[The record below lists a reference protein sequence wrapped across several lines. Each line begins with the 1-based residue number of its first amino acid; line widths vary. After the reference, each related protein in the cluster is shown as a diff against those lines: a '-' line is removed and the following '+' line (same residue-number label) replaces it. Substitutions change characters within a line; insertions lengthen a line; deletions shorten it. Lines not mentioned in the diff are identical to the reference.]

1 MFSMAKSQHDSSTAR
16 AEPETT
22 SNRRQLA
29 LVVVV
34 MALAMFA
41 AFVYLL
47 NEVVAGGERTRESW
61 RATEVEKVTARA
73 TARDQRAAPRR

>member
-1 MFSMAKSQHDSSTAR
+1 MFSMTTSRRDGSLSSP
-16 AEPETT
+16 EPETAST
-22 SNRRQLA
+22 RRQFA

-47 NEVVAGGERTRESW
+47 NEVVASGERTRESW
-61 RATEVEKVTARA
+61 RAAEVQKAIARA
-73 TARDQRAAPRR
+73 NARDQRAEPKR